1 MPIKFNSPVIRFSLF
16 AWIVF
21 ILIFTIENI
30 NGRFWLNDFRVYY
43 GAADA
48 MVHGQPFY
56 GIPFGLD
63 SGLYKYAPVIL
74 FLFAP
79 SGLVPFY
86 IACILHFIFLS
97 LCIWFSFLL
106 IRRIMNVWVFV
117 KKIPNEGLMLS
128 LAFAGICIHLVRELH
143 LGNINSLLL
152 LLSCLTLLC
161 LLEKKN
167 TAAGILFGLI
177 LLFKPFFIFLI
188 IPVILRKRWGA
199 VIALCGALTAGLILP
214 ALAFGIAGN
223 ISIHREWVTNL
234 LSHNEGYES
243 YQSLFSVIRNNIF
256 PGIPGYFQYIV
267 FIAGGLFAV
276 VLAGLNLRRE
286 RKITGEAGAG
296 ADLAMEW
303 FIILALIPSLVK
315 TDTEHFMA
323 TAPLLVFLFYY
334 LSSEKKL
341 LPAMILAVLLFFF
354 GGNSTDLLGR
364 DLSDTLFRAGMTGIA
379 NLLIIAMT
387 LIIYFRDTKREP
399 SPFRNG

>member
-1 MPIKFNSPVIRFSLF
+1 VPIKFNSPVIRFSLF
-16 AWIVF
+16 AWIIF
-21 ILIFTIENI
+21 ILIFTIEHI

-48 MVHGQPFY
+48 MIHGQPFY
-56 GIPFGLD
+56 GVSFGLD
-63 SGLYKYAPVIL
+63 SGLYKYSPVIL

-79 SGLVPFY
+79 SGLISFK
-86 IACILHFIFLS
+86 IACVLHFIFLA
-97 LCIWFSFLL
+97 LCTWVSFLL
-106 IRRIMNVWVFV
+106 IRHIMNKWVFV
-117 KKIPNEGLMLS
+117 KKIPQEGLMLS
-128 LAFAGICIHLVRELH
+128 LAFTGICIHLVRELH

-152 LLSCLTLLC
+152 LLSCLVLLF

-167 TAAGILFGLI
+167 IPAGILFGLI
-177 LLFKPFFIFLI
+177 ILFKPFFIFLV
-188 IPVILRKRWGA
+188 IPVILRKKWG
-199 VIALCGALTAGLILP
+199 VIASLCGTILAGLSLP
-214 ALAFGIAGN
+214 ALTYGLAGN
-223 ISIHREWVTNL
+223 ISIHREWIINL
-234 LSHNEGYES
+234 LSHNDGYES

-256 PGIPGYFQYIV
+256 PGIPGYFQYVV

-276 VLAGLNLRRE
+276 VLTELNLLGE
-286 RKITGEAGAG
+286 RNEKGKAG

-303 FIILALIPSLVK
+303 FIMLALIPSLVK

-364 DLSDTLFRAGMTGIA
+364 DLSDALFRAGMTGIA
-379 NLLIIAMT
+379 NLLIILMT
-387 LIIYFRDTKREP
+387 LVVYFRNARQEV

>member
-1 MPIKFNSPVIRFSLF
+1 
-16 AWIVF
+16 
-21 ILIFTIENI
+21 
-30 NGRFWLNDFRVYY
+30 
-43 GAADA
+43 
-48 MVHGQPFY
+48 
-56 GIPFGLD
+56 
-63 SGLYKYAPVIL
+63 
-74 FLFAP
+74 
-79 SGLVPFY
+79 
-86 IACILHFIFLS
+86 
-97 LCIWFSFLL
+97 
-106 IRRIMNVWVFV
+106 
-117 KKIPNEGLMLS
+117 
-128 LAFAGICIHLVRELH
+128 
-143 LGNINSLLL
+143 
-152 LLSCLTLLC
+152 
-161 LLEKKN
+161 
-167 TAAGILFGLI
+167 
-177 LLFKPFFIFLI
+177 
-188 IPVILRKRWGA
+188 
-199 VIALCGALTAGLILP
+199 LTAGLILP

-276 VLAGLNLRRE
+276 VLAGLTLRRE
-286 RKITGEAGAG
+286 RKISGEAGAG